1 MGLID
6 CPLYSYSD
14 CFFSSSRKTGKTTF
28 LGQVSLDLAEQGINV
43 LWGSFEIK
51 NTRLLHKLL
60 KQFARNPLPDHKD
73 PKAPE
78 LLGAL
83 ADRFQ
88 DLPLYLMKF
97 HGGSEV
103 DEVLDAMEYAVY
115 VNDVEHIILDNMQFM
130 ISRNAANN
138 NSKFDKFDI
147 QDMAIEKFRK
157 FATEHNVHLTLV
169 VHPRKE
175 DEASK
180 LNISSFYG
188 SAKATQEAD
197 TVLILQHDGRR
208 KYIDVK
214 KNRFDGTLGYA
225 PLHFQAAS
233 GRYVETEGGYNNAD
247 ASKGG
252 AQQQQQDASSVEF
265 FGPKQKWKSMK
276 KEPEEPEPEGLEH
289 HWETS
294 LNLAPLDKRK

>member
-1 MGLID
+1 M
-6 CPLYSYSD
+6 
-14 CFFSSSRKTGKTTF
+14 
-28 LGQVSLDLAEQGINV
+28 GQVSLDLAEQGSNV

-73 PKAPE
+73 DNAAAM
-78 LLGAL
+78 LGQI

-88 DLPLYLMKF
+88 ELPMYFMKF

-130 ISRNAANN
+130 ISRHVNHNN
-138 NSKFDKFDI
+138 KFDKFDI

-214 KNRFDGTLGYA
+214 KNRFDGTLGYS
-225 PLHFQAAS
+225 PLIFQAAS
-233 GRYVETEGGYNNAD
+233 GRYVETEGGYNNSD
-247 ASKGG
+247 TSQGGSSSSSSSSSPQGASGPNDPSSPHKIEFFPKK
-252 AQQQQQDASSVEF
+252 APWKKQQQA
-265 FGPKQKWKSMK
+265 
-276 KEPEEPEPEGLEH
+276 EEPEPPDLDNHWKNSLGL
-289 HWETS
+289 
-294 LNLAPLDKRK
+294 PP